1 MNTTIKNYW
10 YTLKKEYEEKYKEKI
25 FTDYETSKP
34 FVEKIQ
40 IYLMELLKKYS
51 SNVDIVCA
59 LATTFQELRNEQKGI
74 QLLEDFIKAYENEL
88 TSEEKARI
96 YTNLA
101 FYNEGC
107 KKELEYLQKAEKLN
121 SPFFET
127 YKGLGLTYFSKYSF
141 DKNTENLEKSLLA
154 FEKAL
159 KLDNI
164 YEMMFGYAVCLFE
177 LKEYQKA
184 KLIFEDLLIKY
195 PNRMRLML
203 SISYCEVYLGNK
215 EKALTYLKQV
225 TDGQDEN
232 YNLSTDDISDYQIYD
247 TYYMLEDYESFLKEY
262 DTVIADNFSPEIA
275 YYYYALWITKR
286 YQKLDE
292 EIEKQKNKILFWIE
306 ETKVDEDFE
315 DEEERIGYIKSY
327 QEDLDK
333 LTYMERKIKNENYKP
348 IGELE
353 LYPEFGCYLVDCIRH
368 SF

>member
-25 FTDYETSKP
+25 FTDYENSKP
-34 FVEKIQ
+34 FVEKFHK
-40 IYLMELLKKYS
+40 YLIDLLRQYPID
-51 SNVDIVCA
+51 VDIVCA
-59 LATTFQELRNEQKGI
+59 LATSYQELRNDTKSI
-74 QLLEDFIKAYENEL
+74 KLLEDFIETYEKEL
-88 TSEEKARI
+88 SNEEKTRI

-101 FYNEGC
+101 FYYSDCDEEI
-107 KKELEYLQKAEKLN
+107 KYLLEAEKLE
-121 SPFFET
+121 SHFFET
-127 YKGLGLTYFSKYSF
+127 YKGLGLYHFSKYQFEEDVES
-141 DKNTENLEKSLLA
+141 LEKSLIA
-154 FEKAL
+154 VEKSL
-159 KLDNI
+159 KLRNS
-164 YEMMFGYAVCLFE
+164 YSMRFNYGACLFE
-177 LKEYQKA
+177 LKQYEKA
-184 KLIFEDLLIKY
+184 KEIFEALLIEY
-195 PNRMRLML
+195 PNRMRLLL
-203 SISYCEVYLGNK
+203 SASYCETYLGNK

-262 DTVIADNFSPEIA
+262 DTVIVDNFSPEIA

-306 ETKVDEDFE
+306 EAKVDEDFE

-333 LTYMERKIKNENYKP
+333 LTCMERKIKNENYKP
-348 IGELE
+348 IGKLE